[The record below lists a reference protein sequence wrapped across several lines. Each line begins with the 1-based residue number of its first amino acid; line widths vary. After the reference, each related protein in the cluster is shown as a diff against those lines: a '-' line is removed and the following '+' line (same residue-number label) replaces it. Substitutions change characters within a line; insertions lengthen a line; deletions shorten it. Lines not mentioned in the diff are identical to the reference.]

1 MKKQVMKEIASG
13 LFGVALVFTAGIDIT
28 PLLEKEPPA
37 PQPVYE
43 VQQRIQEGRQ
53 LWTEE
58 DAELLAKTLYGEARA
73 SDIPTEQKAAVVW
86 CVLNRVDAG
95 QGTIEEVV
103 TKKRQFVG
111 YDEHNYV
118 TPELYDLAVD
128 VLERWQAEHEGQT
141 DVGRTLPAEYLY
153 FTGDGERNYFT
164 TEWHGH
170 LNWDWSLP
178 SPY

>member
-1 MKKQVMKEIASG
+1 MKRKAIKEAASC
-13 LFGVALVFTAGIDIT
+13 LAALMVVLSVGVDIT
-28 PLLEKEPPA
+28 PLLEKAPEPT
-37 PQPVYE
+37 PVYAT
-43 VQQRIQEGRQ
+43 QAKAQEGTQ

-58 DAELLAKTLYGEARA
+58 DAELLAQMLYGEARA
-73 SDIPTEQKAAVVW
+73 NDIPTEQKAAVVW
-86 CVLNRVDAG
+86 CALNRVDAG
-95 QGTIEEVV
+95 QGTIQEVV

-111 YDEHNYV
+111 WDEDNYV
-118 TPELYDLAVD
+118 TPELYALTVD

-141 DVGRTLPAEYLY
+141 DVGRTLPADYLY

>member
-1 MKKQVMKEIASG
+1 MKKQLLKEIASG
-13 LFGVALVFTAGIDIT
+13 LLCMGIVFAPGIDIT
-28 PLLEKEPPA
+28 PQMDKEPPA

-43 VQQRIQEGRQ
+43 VQQRIQEGKQ

-58 DAELLAKTLYGEARA
+58 EAEMLAKTLWGEARA
-73 SDIPTEQKAAVVW
+73 SDIPTAQKAAVVW

-111 YDEHNYV
+111 YDERNYV

-141 DVGRTLPAEYLY
+141 DVGRTLPADYLY

-164 TEWHGH
+164 TEWRGH

>member
-1 MKKQVMKEIASG
+1 MNKKAIKEFMSG
-13 LFGVALVFTAGIDIT
+13 LLGLVLFFSLSIDIT
-28 PLLEKEPPA
+28 PLLEREQHA
-37 PQPVYE
+37 PQPVYAIE
-43 VQQRIQEGRQ
+43 RSIQEGKQ

-73 SDIPTEQKAAVVW
+73 SHIPTHQKAAVVW

-111 YDEHNYV
+111 YDEDNFV
-118 TPELYDLAVD
+118 TVELYDLAVD

-153 FTGDGERNYFT
+153 FTGDGEYNYFT
-164 TEWHGH
+164 KEWNGGPAWS
-170 LNWDWSLP
+170 WDLP

>member
-1 MKKQVMKEIASG
+1 MKKKAIKEAAG
-13 LFGVALVFTAGIDIT
+13 CLAALMVVFGIGINPL
-28 PLLEKEPPA
+28 PLLEQA
-37 PQPVYE
+37 PNPEPVYATQI
-43 VQQRIQEGRQ
+43 VHQEGSR

-58 DAELLAKTLYGEARA
+58 DADLLAQTLYGEARA
-73 SDIPTEQKAAVVW
+73 DNIPTHQKAAVAW

-103 TKKRQFVG
+103 TKERQFAG
-111 YDEHNYV
+111 YDEEHPV

-128 VLERWQAEHEGQT
+128 VLERWQAEHEGRT

-153 FTGDGERNYFT
+153 FTGDGEYNHFT
-164 TEWHGH
+164 TEWRKGPV
-170 LNWDWSLP
+170 WTWSLP